1 MTALI
6 IILAILLIIALL
18 RIGVYVSYSDS
29 GVILDAVIGPF
40 KIHFLPKEEK
50 KQKKTKEKTAKTKPT
65 KSQPAKKDKK
75 GGVAKLVFDLL
86 PGIGSALGKFRRK
99 LRIDTLTV
107 YFTSAAADPCDA
119 AMNFGYVSAG
129 FGTLCAFIRRFFKV
143 KKLDLQSFVNFD
155 TDKPLVFIEAQF
167 TLAIWEIISI
177 AGGFGLFFIKIY
189 KNANNENSTQ
199 PQNSVERN
207 GSKNG

>member
-18 RIGVYVSYSDS
+18 RIGVYFSYSES

-40 KIHFLPKEEK
+40 KIRFLPKD
-50 KQKKTKEKTAKTKPT
+50 KTKEKKAKEKPAKTKPAKPAPKT
-65 KSQPAKKDKK
+65 KEKK
-75 GGVAKLVFDLL
+75 GGLAQLIFDLL
-86 PGIGSALGKFRRK
+86 PGIGSALSKFRRK
-99 LRIDTLTV
+99 LRIDTLNV
-107 YFTSAAADPCDA
+107 HFTSAAADPCDA

-143 KKLDLQSFVNFD
+143 KNLDLQSFVNFD
-155 TDKPLVFIEAQF
+155 IDKPIVFIEAQL

-189 KNANNENSTQ
+189 KNANNSNSTQ